1 MVLTCLVVDCIA
13 STFVYLIANMSSIN
27 NPIIPPITHLLV
39 PDVGHY
45 FPMILQ
51 VSDIFYRVN
60 L

>member
-1 MVLTCLVVDCIA
+1 
-13 STFVYLIANMSSIN
+13 LIANMSSIN